1 MYARRRC
8 GRVETMID
16 AITQLV
22 EGAMSSPWVLLA
34 LFAVAAID
42 GFFPVVPSESLV
54 VTAGV
59 FSAAT
64 GEPSLPLVILA
75 AALGAFTGDHVS
87 YLVGRRAGERL
98 ERRNRPGTK
107 RAAAFDWAGRT
118 LGDRGG
124 TILIVCRYIPGARTA
139 VTLTAGAVR
148 FPLRSFSTFDGIA
161 ALSWGL
167 YSGLVGFIGGA
178 AFEEEPLKGV
188 VLGLGLAI
196 GVAVLIE
203 IVRHLRGRS
212 AHAAQEGA
220 VLAEGPEGPVDVGA
234 EPGLLVGDERGG
246 LLAAHRADADGAVG
260 PAAQQAA

>member
-1 MYARRRC
+1 MT
-8 GRVETMID
+8 E

-22 EGAMSSPWVLLA
+22 EGAMASPWVLLA

-59 FSAAT
+59 FAAAT

-75 AALGAFTGDHVS
+75 AALGAFTGDHIS
-87 YLVGRRAGERL
+87 YLLGSRASGKVAERRAFAW
-98 ERRNRPGTK
+98 
-107 RAAAFDWAGRT
+107 AARMLDE
-118 LGDRGG
+118 RGG
-124 TILIVCRYIPGARTA
+124 TIIVVARYIPGGRTA
-139 VTLTAGAVR
+139 VTLTSGAVR
-148 FPLRSFSTFDGIA
+148 FPLRSFSLFDGVA
-161 ALSWGL
+161 AASWGL

-196 GVAVLIE
+196 GVAVTVE
-203 IVRHLRGRS
+203 VVRHLRGRS
-212 AHAAQEGA
+212 AHAAQERA
-220 VLAEGPEGPVDVGA
+220 VLGERAERPMDVGA
-234 EPGLLVGDERGG
+234 QAGLLVAQERSG
-246 LLAAHRADADGAVG
+246 LDTAHRADPDGPLG